1 MRLEAAGRDFII
13 IGENLHTSRV
23 VLRKGGRFDATE
35 GAEAVRY
42 TDAEGEERRLPVPDA
57 VKATQDYDEGRVKHV
72 KLAIDLAMDEGG
84 AHAEEG
90 TRYLRALVRDQ
101 ERAGAEF
108 LDLNVDEISVRR
120 DGQKTAMAW
129 LVRAIQEMTEL
140 PLSVDSSS
148 VEVIEAGL
156 VAGDADRARPLLNS
170 ASLERQDALDIAL
183 AHDARVVVTAA
194 GDKGMPDGSA
204 QRVANASRMI
214 EAALDKGFAPGEVYV
229 DPLVF
234 PIAVDPQFGL
244 HCLDAIATLR
254 ARFGPEIHITGGV
267 SNASFGIPARK
278 MMNEMFLVLGVEA
291 GLDSAILDPLVVR
304 PNEAFARD
312 RETLPYKLVEDV
324 LLGREDC
331 RTYIRAWRKGELG
344 GGPRKG

>member
-1 MRLEAAGRDFII
+1 MSDFIV

-23 VLRKGGRFDATE
+23 VMRKGGRFDATE
-35 GAEAVRY
+35 GAESVRY
-42 TDAEGEERRLPVPDA
+42 TDAEGESRRLPVPEA

-84 AHAEEG
+84 AHIEEG
-90 TRYLRALVRDQ
+90 YRYLRALVCDQ

-120 DGQKTAMAW
+120 EGQKTGMAW
-129 LVRAIQEMTEL
+129 LVRAIQDMTEL

-156 VAGDADRARPLLNS
+156 AVGDADRARPLLNS
-170 ASLERQDALDIAL
+170 ASLERLDALDLAL
-183 AHDARVVVTAA
+183 GYNARVVVTAA

-204 QRVANASRMI
+204 ERVANASRMI
-214 EAALDKGFAPGEVYV
+214 EAALAKGFAPGDIYV

-244 HCLDAIATLR
+244 HCLDAIRDLR
-254 ARFGPEIHITGGV
+254 AAFGPEVHITGGV

-278 MMNEMFLVLGVEA
+278 MINEIFLVLGIEA
-291 GLDSAILDPLVVR
+291 GLDSGIVDPLIIR
-304 PNEAFARD
+304 PDNVMDLD
-312 RETLPYKLVEDV
+312 RTAPPYKLVEDV
-324 LLGREDC
+324 LLGREDA

-344 GGPRKG
+344 APVGG

>member
-1 MRLEAAGRDFII
+1 MRLEAVGRDFII
-13 IGENLHTSRV
+13 IGENIHTSRV
-23 VLRKGGRFDATE
+23 VLRKGSRFDATE

-42 TDAEGEERRLPVPDA
+42 TDAEGEERRLSVPDA
-57 VKATQDYDEGRVKHV
+57 VKASQDYDEGRVKHV
-72 KLAIDLAMDEGG
+72 RLAIDLAMDEGG

-90 TRYLRALVRDQ
+90 RRYLRALVRGQ

-120 DGQKTAMAW
+120 EGQKTAMAW

-156 VAGDADRARPLLNS
+156 VVGDVNRARPLLNS
-170 ASLERQDALDIAL
+170 ASLERQDALD
-183 AHDARVVVTAA
+183 
-194 GDKGMPDGSA
+194 
-204 QRVANASRMI
+204 
-214 EAALDKGFAPGEVYV
+214 
-229 DPLVF
+229 PLVF
-234 PIAVDPQFGL
+234 PIAVDSQFGL
-244 HCLDAIATLR
+244 HCLDAIRELR

-267 SNASFGIPARK
+267 SNASFGIPAPK

-312 RETLPYKLVEDV
+312 RDTLPYKLVEDV

-344 GGPRKG
+344 GAPRKR

>member
-1 MRLEAAGRDFII
+1 MRLETLGRDFIV
-13 IGENLHTSRV
+13 IGENIHTSRV
-23 VLRKGGRFDATE
+23 IMRKGSRFVATE
-35 GAEAVRY
+35 GAEAVSY
-42 TDAEGEERRLPVPDA
+42 TGAEGEARRLLVPDA

-72 KLAIDLAMDEGG
+72 KLAIDQAMEGG

-90 TRYLRALVRDQ
+90 MRYLRALVRDQ

-120 DGQKTAMAW
+120 EGQKAGMAW
-129 LVRAIQEMTEL
+129 LVPTIESMTEL

-156 VAGDADRARPLLNS
+156 AAGDPDRARPLLNS
-170 ASLERQDALDIAL
+170 ASLERLDALDIAL

-204 QRVANASRMI
+204 ERVANASRMI
-214 EAALDKGFAPGEVYV
+214 EAALAKGFAPGDIYV

-244 HCLDAIATLR
+244 HCLDAIAELR
-254 ARFGPEIHITGGV
+254 NAFGADVHITAGV
-267 SNASFGIPARK
+267 SNASFGIPSRK
-278 MMNEMFLVLGVEA
+278 LVNEMFLVLGVEA
-291 GLDSAILDPLVVR
+291 GLDSGILDPLIIR
-304 PNEAFARD
+304 PDKVFDLD
-312 RETLPYKLVEDV
+312 RATLPYKLVEDM
-324 LLGREDC
+324 LLGREDA

-344 GGPRKG
+344 LPARG

>member
-1 MRLEAAGRDFII
+1 MRLEALGRDLIV
-13 IGENLHTSRV
+13 IGENIHTSRV
-23 VLRKGGRFDATE
+23 VLRRGKRFEPTE
-35 GAEAVRY
+35 GAEAIRY
-42 TDAEGEERRLPVPDA
+42 TDAEGEERRLPIPDA

-72 KLAIDLAMDEGG
+72 KLAIDAAMDGG
-84 AHAEEG
+84 GMDPEEG
-90 TRYLRALVRDQ
+90 ERYLLALVRDQ

-156 VAGDADRARPLLNS
+156 EAGDAKRARPILNS
-170 ASLERQDALDIAL
+170 ASLERLDALDLAL

-204 QRVANASRMI
+204 ERVANASRMI
-214 EAALDKGFAPGEVYV
+214 EAALDKGFAPGNVYV

-244 HCLDAIATLR
+244 HCLDAITELR
-254 ARFGPEIHITGGV
+254 TRFGSEIHVTGGV

-304 PNEAFARD
+304 PAEAFARD
-312 RETLPYKLVEDV
+312 RKTPPYKMVEDV
-324 LLGREDC
+324 LLGREEC
-331 RTYIRAWRKGELG
+331 RAYIRAWRKGELG
-344 GGPRKG
+344 GGPRKR